1 MSDYYGTL
9 GISRGA
15 TQDEIKKAYRK
26 QALKYHP
33 DKNPGD
39 NEAEQ
44 RFKEISEAYEVL
56 SNESKRNLY
65 DQYGADALKGGGG
78 GMGGMGG
85 GPGGGFSSMEEA
97 LRTFMGA
104 FGGGGGGGGGDSMFN
119 SFFGFE
125 SDPQSASMRQGNSKK
140 INLTISFTEAI
151 LGTKK
156 EASVATN
163 ITCSSCDGSGA
174 SSPSKVKTCNQ
185 CGGAGQVHQT
195 RGFFSMTTACPACHG
210 KGKTISDPCNNCRGL
225 GRTREKQR
233 VQINVPAGVD
243 NGMRLRLA
251 GYGDAGEGGGPPG
264 DLYVYISVSPHEIFE
279 REGDNVLIELPI
291 SFSEAAL
298 GVKKEMPTPSGGT
311 ARITIPEGTQHSK
324 TFRVRGEGAPNVH
337 GSGKGDLLVL
347 VAVETPIGLSEEQK
361 QLLSEFAK
369 LEGSHNSPR
378 KRTFFD
384 KIKGLFA

>member
-15 TQDEIKKAYRK
+15 TPDEIKKAYRK
-26 QALKYHP
+26 QALKFHP

-39 NEAEQ
+39 SEAEQ

-56 SNESKRNLY
+56 SDESKRNLY

-78 GMGGMGG
+78 MGGPPGG
-85 GPGGGFSSMEEA
+85 AGGFSSMEEA

-125 SDPQSASMRQGNSKK
+125 SDPSSASVRQGNSKK

-151 LGTKK
+151 RGTKK

-163 ITCSSCDGSGA
+163 ITCNNCDGSGA
-174 SSPSKVKTCNQ
+174 SSPSHVKTCPQ

-210 KGKTISDPCNNCRGL
+210 KGKTITDGCKNCRGL
-225 GRTREKQR
+225 GRTREKQH
-233 VQINVPAGVD
+233 VQINIPPGVD
-243 NGMRLRLA
+243 NGMRLRLS

-264 DLYVYISVSPHEIFE
+264 DLYVYISVSSHEIFE
-279 REGDNVLIELPI
+279 RDGDDVLLELPI

-298 GVKKEMPTPSGGT
+298 GCKKEMPTPSGGI

-337 GSGKGDLLVL
+337 GSGKGDLLVQ
-347 VAVETPIGLSEEQK
+347 VAVETPVGLSEEQK
-361 QLLSEFAK
+361 KLLIEFGK

-378 KRTFFD
+378 KRTFLD
-384 KIKGLFA
+384 KLKGIFA